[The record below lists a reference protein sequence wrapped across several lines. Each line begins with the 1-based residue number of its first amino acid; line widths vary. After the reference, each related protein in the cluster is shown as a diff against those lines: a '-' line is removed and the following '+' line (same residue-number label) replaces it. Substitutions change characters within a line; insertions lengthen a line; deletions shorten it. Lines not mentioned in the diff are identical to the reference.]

1 MEYEKK
7 TEVSLTSKMWSEELS
22 KNWCHLLRGRLL
34 FFLLTFFLLLFKYSF
49 LPFPS
54 CPPDLPRPPLLL
66 LLFPPL
72 PPCHCPWVLY
82 NCSCKPITLFPHY
95 PPTSPLWS
103 LSPCSQFQCL
113 WLCFACL
120 FIFLIR
126 FLLKVRS
133 YGNCLSLPGLF
144 YLALLSSSI
153 HAVAKGRSSFF
164 LSAA

>member
-1 MEYEKK
+1 MNIIVQVN
-7 TEVSLTSKMWSEELS
+7 TLAVSSDYF
-22 KNWCHLLRGRLL
+22 L
-34 FFLLTFFLLLFKYSF
+34 FLKHFLLLFKYSF
-49 LPFPS
+49 LPSPHLSPTPQPS
-54 CPPDLPRPPLLL
+54 SPHSPVSNLPCYCP
-66 LLFPPL
+66 
-72 PPCHCPWVLY
+72 HVLY
-82 NCSCKPITLFPHY
+82 NCSCKPFTLFQHY
-95 PPTSPLWS
+95 PPTSPLWL

-164 LSAA
+164 LCAA